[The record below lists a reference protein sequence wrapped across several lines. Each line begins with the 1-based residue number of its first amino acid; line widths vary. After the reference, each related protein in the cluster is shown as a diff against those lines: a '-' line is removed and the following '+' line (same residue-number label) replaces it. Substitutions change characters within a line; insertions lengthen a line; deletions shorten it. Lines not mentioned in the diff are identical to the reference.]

1 MWRKLE
7 GIVAKDMDL
16 SIFKAFA
23 NAIISGVWQIGTSQR
38 GTVTGSKFTKAAD
51 LDVVLDEG
59 ASADINS
66 TPEVLTSTR
75 NSDLLV
81 YVKPEQMPTI
91 RANKLVS
98 GYMLYD
104 SAEGDYYEII
114 DVGIGKNQHT
124 GLVEHLELRVVQTE
138 VSNEQ

>member
-7 GIVAKDMDL
+7 GTVASGMDI

-38 GTVTGSKFTKAAD
+38 GTVVGATFTKIAD
-51 LDVVLDEG
+51 IDVVIDEG
-59 ASADINS
+59 ANAGITS
-66 TPEVLTSTR
+66 TPEELR
-75 NSDLLV
+75 ADLLV

-104 SAEGDYYEII
+104 SSEDDYYEII

-124 GLVEHLELRVVQTE
+124 GGIEHLELKVVQTE
-138 VSNEQ
+138 VTNEQ

>member
-1 MWRKLE
+1 MWKELE
-7 GIVAKDMDL
+7 GIVARDMDL
-16 SIFKAFA
+16 SIFKAFS
-23 NAIISGVWQIGTSQR
+23 NAIIYGVWQIGTSQR
-38 GTVTGSKFTKAAD
+38 GTVTGSKFTKVAD

-59 ASADINS
+59 AAVNLTS
-66 TPEVLTSTR
+66 TPEVLTSNR

-81 YVKPEQMPTI
+81 YVKPEQMPTT

-138 VSNEQ
+138 VSDEQ

>member
-7 GIVAKDMDL
+7 GTVASGMDI

-38 GTVTGSKFTKAAD
+38 GTVVGATFTKIAD
-51 LDVVLDEG
+51 IDVVIDEG
-59 ASADINS
+59 ANAGITS
-66 TPEVLTSTR
+66 TPEELR
-75 NSDLLV
+75 SDLLV

-104 SAEGDYYEII
+104 SNEGDYYEII

-124 GLVEHLELRVVQTE
+124 GTIEHLELKVVQTE
-138 VSNEQ
+138 VTNEQ

>member
-7 GIVAKDMDL
+7 GTVASDMDI

-38 GTVTGSKFTKAAD
+38 GTVVGATFTKIAD
-51 LDVVLDEG
+51 IDVVIDEG
-59 ASADINS
+59 ANAGITS
-66 TPEVLTSTR
+66 TPEELR
-75 NSDLLV
+75 SDLLV

-104 SAEGDYYEII
+104 SSEGDYYEII

-124 GLVEHLELRVVQTE
+124 GVIEHLELKVVQTE
-138 VSNEQ
+138 VTNEQ

>member
-1 MWRKLE
+1 MWNELGE
-7 GIVAKDMDL
+7 IAANAMDI
-16 SIFKAFA
+16 SIFKAFS
-23 NAIISGVWQIGTSQR
+23 NAIISGVWQIGTSKR
-38 GTVTGSKFTKAAD
+38 GTIVGSQFTKVAD

-59 ASADINS
+59 ASAS
-66 TPEVLTSTR
+66 VTVTPEELR
-75 NSDLLV
+75 SDLLV

-104 SAEGDYYEII
+104 SNEKDYYEII

-124 GLVEHLELRVVQTE
+124 GVIEHLELRVVQTE
-138 VSNEQ
+138 VADEQE

>member
-7 GIVAKDMDL
+7 GTVASGMDI

-38 GTVTGSKFTKAAD
+38 GTVVGDTFTKIAD
-51 LDVVLDEG
+51 IDVVIDEG
-59 ASADINS
+59 ASAGITS
-66 TPEVLTSTR
+66 TPEELR
-75 NSDLLV
+75 SDLLV

-104 SAEGDYYEII
+104 SSEGDYYEII

-124 GLVEHLELRVVQTE
+124 GEIEHLELKVVQTE
-138 VSNEQ
+138 VTNEQ

>member
-38 GTVTGSKFTKAAD
+38 GTVTGSKFTKVAD

-59 ASADINS
+59 ASANIS
-66 TPEVLTSTR
+66 TTPEVLTSNR
-75 NSDLLV
+75 SSDLLV

-104 SAEGDYYEII
+104 SNEGDYYEII

-124 GLVEHLELRVVQTE
+124 GVIEHLELRVVQTE
-138 VSNEQ
+138 VSSEQ

>member
-7 GIVAKDMDL
+7 GTVARDMDL
-16 SIFKAFA
+16 SIFKAFS
-23 NAIISGVWQIGTSQR
+23 NAIIYGVWQIGTSQR
-38 GTVTGSKFTKAAD
+38 GTVTGSVFTKVAD

-59 ASADINS
+59 AAVNLTS
-66 TPEVLTSTR
+66 TPEVLTSNR
-75 NSDLLV
+75 YSDLLV

-104 SAEGDYYEII
+104 SSEGDYYEII
-114 DVGIGKNQHT
+114 DVGVGKNQHT
-124 GLVEHLELRVVQTE
+124 GLIEHLELRVVQTE
-138 VSNEQ
+138 VSDEE

>member
-7 GIVAKDMDL
+7 GTVASGMDI

-23 NAIISGVWQIGTSQR
+23 NAIISDVWQIGTSQR
-38 GTVTGSKFTKAAD
+38 GTVVGATFTKIAD
-51 LDVVLDEG
+51 IDVVIDEG
-59 ASADINS
+59 ANAGITS
-66 TPEVLTSTR
+66 TPEELR
-75 NSDLLV
+75 SDLLV

-104 SAEGDYYEII
+104 SSEGDYYEVI

-124 GLVEHLELRVVQTE
+124 GEIEHLELKVVQTE
-138 VSNEQ
+138 VTNEQ